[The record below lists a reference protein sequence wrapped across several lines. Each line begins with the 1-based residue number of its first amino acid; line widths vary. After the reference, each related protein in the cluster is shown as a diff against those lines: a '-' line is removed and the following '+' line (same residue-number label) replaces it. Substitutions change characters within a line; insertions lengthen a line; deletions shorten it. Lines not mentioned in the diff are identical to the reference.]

1 MTLANTSKK
10 VLTRTI
16 LTLAALGAF
25 ASVAPDA
32 EAQEVVTPTAKGVVG
47 GALLG
52 GEVVMITEAIIGVR
66 PVWPYLAFGGLGA
79 VGGGVAGYFIEQS
92 SSDGRVP
99 LFMLA
104 GGIALVIPTMV
115 LTLNA
120 TRYRSPA
127 EDNLESK
134 APTNEPKADP
144 GKLDGSPV
152 QGAPG
157 TNAPSPTPA
166 PATPPAGGGGAPLS
180 LFNLRNGEVRL
191 TIPVPEVRPVFS
203 AVERSKFG
211 LRNETEVRVPVVNV
225 TF

>member
-10 VLTRTI
+10 VLTRT
-16 LTLAALGAF
+16 LLSLAALGAV
-25 ASVAPDA
+25 ASVARDA

-66 PVWPYLAFGGLGA
+66 PVWPYLAFGGIGA

-157 TNAPSPTPA
+157 TAPAATPA
-166 PATPPAGGGGAPLS
+166 PAAAPAGGGAPLS

-225 TF
+225 SF